1 MSSNTFPL
9 ASSRSMDRRTYSLRE
24 KKIRTTYA
32 IERLEGW
39 RKTGCAVVLWYDS
52 AFLST
57 VGKRDLAEMEQY
69 FKDKIQIRDVR
80 NLKIVRNYPHQFTE
94 DVDIYFRCDLLRIA
108 CSIEDLETEQDPFTI
123 SIYTDWSLKLRRK
136 RLAAFLGLFNG

>member
-1 MSSNTFPL
+1 
-9 ASSRSMDRRTYSLRE
+9 
-24 KKIRTTYA
+24 
-32 IERLEGW
+32 
-39 RKTGCAVVLWYDS
+39 
-52 AFLST
+52 
-57 VGKRDLAEMEQY
+57 MEQY
-69 FKDKIQIRDVR
+69 FKDKIQMRDVR

-136 RLAAFLGLFNG
+136 RLAAFLGLFNGWRDSFILKKTRFSFGEKPWLSLIWKWVSHDGEHKSKYVEGP